1 MMENAHWEPLSKT
14 CRVLVTR
21 EHRFN
26 TDTILLAHF
35 AAPRHKERCVDLGTG
50 CGTIPLLWHIR
61 YQPKAI
67 TGVELGEQ
75 AALQAELSVKENGF
89 EESISI
95 RRGDIRNIREIFPE
109 PELDLAACNPPYKA
123 VGAGLRNEDTRMEN
137 ARHECTCTLEDVAA
151 AAKAVLRFGGRLC
164 ICQRPERLTDAMDIF
179 RAYGLEPKR
188 LRLVQ
193 QRQNSA
199 PMLFLLEARRG
210 GKPGLQILPTLLIE
224 DENGAFSKEMLEIYG
239 EYKTDH
245 DKELNADGRE

>member
-1 MMENAHWEPLSKT
+1 MLENAHWEPLSQN
-14 CRVLVTR
+14 CRVLVSR

-35 AAPRHKERCVDLGTG
+35 AAPRHKERCADLGTG
-50 CGTIPLLWHIR
+50 CGTIPLLWQIR
-61 YQPKAI
+61 YAPKQI

-75 AALQAELSVKENGF
+75 AALQAECSVRENGF
-89 EESISI
+89 EETVSI

-109 PELDLAACNPPYKA
+109 PELDLVACNPPYKA

-137 ARHECTCTLEDVAA
+137 ARHECTCTMEDVAA
-151 AAKAVLRFGGRLC
+151 AAKAILRFGGRLC
-164 ICQRPERLTDAMDIF
+164 ICQRPERLTDAMNIF
-179 RAYGLEPKR
+179 RAYGLEPKK

-210 GKPGLQILPTLLIE
+210 GKPGLQILSTLLVE

-245 DKELNADGRE
+245 DAAKN

>member
-1 MMENAHWEPLSKT
+1 MENAHWESLSKT

-35 AAPRHKERCVDLGTG
+35 AAPRHKERCADLGTG

-61 YQPKAI
+61 YAPKEI

-75 AALQAELSVKENGF
+75 AAVQAELSVAENGF
-89 EESISI
+89 TDSISI

-109 PELDLAACNPPYKA
+109 PELDLVACNPPYKA

-151 AAKAVLRFGGRLC
+151 AAKAVLRFSGRLC
-164 ICQRPERLTDAMDIF
+164 ICQRPERLTDAMAIF
-179 RAYGLEPKR
+179 REYGLEPKK

-193 QRQNSA
+193 QRKDSA

-245 DKELNADGRE
+245 EEAKGSDEA

>member
-1 MMENAHWEPLSKT
+1 MLENTHWEPLSKT
-14 CRVLVTR
+14 CKVLVSR

-61 YQPKAI
+61 YAPKAI

-75 AALQAELSVKENGF
+75 AAAQAEASVKENHF
-89 EESISI
+89 EEHISI
-95 RRGDIRNIREIFPE
+95 RRGDIWSIREIFPE
-109 PELDLAACNPPYKA
+109 PELDLVACNPPYKA

-164 ICQRPERLTDAMDIF
+164 ICQRPERLTDAMDLF
-179 RAYGLEPKR
+179 RAYGLEPKK

-224 DENGAFSKEMLEIYG
+224 DENGAFSEEMLEIYG
-239 EYKTDH
+239 DYKTDH
-245 DKELNADGRE
+245 EEEKA